1 MKESEELIINDSSS
15 NYIDTITI
23 KKSNKM
29 KINKYEINK

>member
-1 MKESEELIINDSSS
+1 MKESEELIVDDSSS

-29 KINKYEINK
+29 NQ